1 MRFLP
6 HTAEDIRAMLAA
18 VGAAAVGDLFADVPA
33 ELRARA
39 MLQLAPGLSELEVRA
54 RLEALAAQ
62 NAAAPQSCFIGA
74 GAYPHFVPA
83 VVDQVIQRA
92 EFYSAYTPYQPEVSQ
107 GTLQA
112 TFEFQSLVAMLL
124 GMEVANAS
132 MYDGASA
139 TAEAVLMAL
148 RMHPQRR
155 RVILSQ
161 ALHPQYREVVHTYT
175 TGAGTAGAGTTA
187 ASAIELVTAPLTA
200 DGRTDRAW
208 VAQAI
213 NEHTAAVV
221 IGYPN
226 FFGVIEDLGGFAALA
241 HDAGAVLISAT
252 TEAVALGLLK
262 PPGAYGADIAVAE
275 GQSLGIPMSYGGPG
289 VGLFATR
296 NESVRTM
303 PGRLVGEAVDGA
315 GRRGYVLTLATREQ
329 HIRREKATSNIC
341 TNHGLMALAF
351 TVHVATLGKA
361 GVRSLAIAN
370 TAGAH
375 RVADRLTH
383 AGWQLPFAAPF
394 FNEFVVTRKGA
405 AAAWDAARKAGI
417 FAGVPLGRWY
427 PELADALLLCVT
439 EMHDDAAV
447 ERLLEALG

>member
-6 HTAEDIRAMLAA
+6 HTADDIRAMLTAIGVA
-18 VGAAAVGDLFADVPA
+18 DVADLFADIPA
-33 ELRARA
+33 ELRGRA
-39 MLQLAPGLSELEVRA
+39 ALNLAPGLSELEVRA

-62 NAAAPQSCFIGA
+62 NAAAQQACFIGA

-83 VVDQVIQRA
+83 VVDQIIQRA

-112 TFEFQSLVAMLL
+112 IFEFQSLVAMLL
-124 GMEVANAS
+124 EMEVANAS

-148 RMHPQRR
+148 RVHPKRR
-155 RVILSQ
+155 RIILSR

-175 TGAGTAGAGTTA
+175 GGAGP
-187 ASAIELVTAPLTA
+187 IELVDAPFAA

-208 VAQAI
+208 LANALNDQ
-213 NEHTAAVV
+213 TAAVV
-221 IGYPN
+221 VGYPN
-226 FFGVIEDLGGFAALA
+226 FFGVIEDLAGLAALT
-241 HDAGAVLISAT
+241 HDAGAALITAT
-252 TEAVALGLLK
+252 TEAVALGLLQ
-262 PPGAYGADIAVAE
+262 PPGAYGADIVVAE
-275 GQSLGIPMSYGGPG
+275 GQSLGISMSYGGPG

-296 NESVRTM
+296 NAYVRMM
-303 PGRLVGEAVDGA
+303 PGRLVGEAFDGA

-361 GVRSLAIAN
+361 GIRQLAIAN
-370 TAGAH
+370 TVAAH
-375 RVADRLTH
+375 RVAARLQDS
-383 AGWQLPFAAPF
+383 GWQLQFAAPF
-394 FNEFVVTRKGA
+394 FNEFVVTRTDA
-405 AAAWDAARKAGI
+405 EAAWQAARTAGVLAGI
-417 FAGVPLGRWY
+417 PLRRWY
-427 PELADALLLCVT
+427 PDLPDSLLLCVT
-439 EMHDDAAV
+439 EMHDAAAIDQLV
-447 ERLLEALG
+447 EALR

>member
-6 HTAEDIRAMLAA
+6 HTADDIRAMLAT
-18 VGAAAVGDLFADVPA
+18 VGVDGVGDLFADIPA

-39 MLQLAPGLSELEVRA
+39 GLALAPGLSELEVRA
-54 RLEALAAQ
+54 RLEAWAARNTAAQ
-62 NAAAPQSCFIGA
+62 QACFIGA

-83 VVDQVIQRA
+83 VVDQIIQRA

-112 TFEFQSLVAMLL
+112 IFEFQSLVAMLL

-148 RMHPQRR
+148 RMHPKRR
-155 RVILSQ
+155 RIILSR
-161 ALHPQYREVVHTYT
+161 ALHPQYRDVVRTYI
-175 TGAGTAGAGTTA
+175 TGASMVGVHGVEL
-187 ASAIELVTAPLTA
+187 IEAPLTA
-200 DGRTDRAW
+200 DGRTDREW
-208 VAQAI
+208 VAQALSD
-213 NEHTAAVV
+213 ETAAVV
-221 IGYPN
+221 VGYPN
-226 FFGVIEDLGGFAALA
+226 FFGVIEDLAGFAALA
-241 HDAGAVLISAT
+241 HAAGAVLVSAT
-252 TEAVALGLLK
+252 QEALALGLLK
-262 PPGAYGADIAVAE
+262 PPGDFGADIVVAE

-296 NESVRTM
+296 NEYVRTM
-303 PGRLVGEAVDGA
+303 PGRLVGEAADGA

-361 GVRSLAIAN
+361 GIRKLAIAN
-370 TAGAH
+370 TAAAH
-375 RVADRLTH
+375 RLAERLTH
-383 AGWQLPFAAPF
+383 VGWRLQFAAPF
-394 FNEFVVTRKGA
+394 FNEFVIMRTGA
-405 AAAWDAARKAGI
+405 ETAWQAAQAAGI
-417 FAGVPLGRWY
+417 LAGVPLGRWY

-439 EMHDDAAV
+439 ELHDAASV
-447 ERLLEALG
+447 DRLVDALRS

>member
-6 HTAEDIRAMLAA
+6 HTADDVRAMLAA
-18 VGAAAVGDLFADVPA
+18 VGAADVGALFADIPA
-33 ELRARA
+33 ALRASA
-39 MLQLAPGLSELEVRA
+39 TLNLAPGLPEVEVRG
-54 RLEALAAQ
+54 RLQALAVQNTAAQ
-62 NAAAPQSCFIGA
+62 QPCFIGA

-83 VVDQVIQRA
+83 VVDQIIQRA

-112 TFEFQSLVAMLL
+112 IFEFQSMVALLL

-148 RMHPQRR
+148 RMHPKRR
-155 RVILSQ
+155 RIILSR
-161 ALHPQYREVVHTYT
+161 ALHPQYREVVRTYIAGASLPGG
-175 TGAGTAGAGTTA
+175 GAGASPIELIEAPFTA
-187 ASAIELVTAPLTA
+187 A
-200 DGRTDRAW
+200 GGTDPVW

-213 NEHTAAVV
+213 DDQTAAVV

-226 FFGVIEDLGGFAALA
+226 FFGVIEDLKGFAALA
-241 HDAGAVLISAT
+241 HAAGAALISVT
-252 TEAVALGLLK
+252 TEALALGLLK
-262 PPGAYGADIAVAE
+262 SPGTHGADIAVAE

-361 GVRSLAIAN
+361 GIRKLAIAN
-370 TAGAH
+370 TAAAH
-375 RVADRLTH
+375 RVAARLTR
-383 AGWQLPFAAPF
+383 AGWRVQFTAPF
-394 FNEFVVTRKGA
+394 FNEFVATRQGA
-405 AAAWDAARKAGI
+405 AAAWENARVAGVL
-417 FAGVPLGRWY
+417 AGVPLGRWY
-427 PELADALLLCVT
+427 PELAESLLLCVT
-439 EMHDDAAV
+439 EMHDDASV
-447 ERLLEALG
+447 ERLMGSLGE

>member
-6 HTAEDIRAMLAA
+6 HTADDIRAMLAA
-18 VGAAAVGDLFADVPA
+18 VGVADMAALFADIPA

-39 MLQLAPGLSELEVRA
+39 TLDLAPGLSELEVRA
-54 RLEALAAQ
+54 RFEALAAQ
-62 NAAAPQSCFIGA
+62 NTAAQQACFIGA
-74 GAYPHFVPA
+74 GAYPHFVPS
-83 VVDQVIQRA
+83 VVDQILQRA

-112 TFEFQSLVAMLL
+112 IFEFQSLVAMLL

-148 RMHPQRR
+148 RLHPKRR
-155 RVILSQ
+155 RIILSR
-161 ALHPQYREVVHTYT
+161 ALHPQYREAVHTYT
-175 TGAGTAGAGTTA
+175 TGFGT
-187 ASAIELVTAPLTA
+187 IELVEAPLAT

-208 VAQAI
+208 VANAL
-213 NEHTAAVV
+213 NEQTAAVV

-226 FFGVIEDLGGFAALA
+226 FFGIIEDLGGFAALA
-241 HDAGAVLISAT
+241 HDAGATLVSAT
-252 TEAVALGLLK
+252 AESVALGLLK
-262 PPGAYGADIAVAE
+262 PPGASGADIVVAE

-296 NESVRTM
+296 NEYVRMM

-341 TNHGLMALAF
+341 TNQGLMALAF
-351 TVHVATLGKA
+351 TVHVATLGKTGIRA
-361 GVRSLAIAN
+361 LATAN
-370 TAGAH
+370 TAAAH
-375 RVADRLTH
+375 RVAERLTR
-383 AGWQLPFAAPF
+383 AGWQLQFAAPF
-394 FNEFVVTRKGA
+394 FNEFVVTRTGA
-405 AAAWDAARKAGI
+405 AAAWHAARAAGVL
-417 FAGVPLGRWY
+417 AGVPLRRWY
-427 PELADALLLCVT
+427 PELPDSLLLCVT
-439 EMHDDAAV
+439 EMHDAV
-447 ERLLEALG
+447 AMDRLVEALR